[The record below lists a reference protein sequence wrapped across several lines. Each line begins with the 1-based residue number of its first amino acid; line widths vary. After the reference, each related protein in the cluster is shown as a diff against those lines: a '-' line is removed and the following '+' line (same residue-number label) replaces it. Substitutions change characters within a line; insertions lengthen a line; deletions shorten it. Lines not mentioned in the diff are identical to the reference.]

1 MEFTVEYGDDI
12 WQEEWI
18 GKKVA
23 FSAEVTDVTKSITPE
38 YNEDYVKE
46 YTGYDTV
53 EEYEASV
60 KEYLQESYEEQSY
73 YDEVEALMAACID
86 RTTFTGEYPDD
97 LFDQCKEEALSSYSM
112 FAGEDGDV
120 NDILDMFGI
129 TQDDIEAEAKDLVN
143 RRLFIS
149 AYAQANNIEV
159 TEDEYV
165 DYVKE
170 NADYYGENAADFEQT
185 YTRETIVN
193 ALYES
198 KVSAVLLD
206 KASVTETPYTGE
218 DDMEYEDGEE
228 LDDLEVIGEVA
239 EDGAEEAEAADT
251 EE

>member
-1 MEFTVEYGDDI
+1 M
-12 WQEEWI
+12 
-18 GKKVA
+18 K
-23 FSAEVTDVTKSITPE
+23 
-38 YNEDYVKE
+38 
-46 YTGYDTV
+46 
-53 EEYEASV
+53 
-60 KEYLQESYEEQSY
+60 
-73 YDEVEALMAACID
+73 
-86 RTTFTGEYPDD
+86 
-97 LFDQCKEEALSSYSM
+97 
-112 FAGEDGDV
+112 
-120 NDILDMFGI
+120 
-129 TQDDIEAEAKDLVN
+129 
-143 RRLFIS
+143 
-149 AYAQANNIEV
+149 
-159 TEDEYV
+159 YV

-239 EDGAEEAEAADT
+239 EDGAEKAEAADT

>member
-1 MEFTVEYGDDI
+1 
-12 WQEEWI
+12 
-18 GKKVA
+18 
-23 FSAEVTDVTKSITPE
+23 
-38 YNEDYVKE
+38 
-46 YTGYDTV
+46 
-53 EEYEASV
+53 
-60 KEYLQESYEEQSY
+60 
-73 YDEVEALMAACID
+73 
-86 RTTFTGEYPDD
+86 
-97 LFDQCKEEALSSYSM
+97 
-112 FAGEDGDV
+112 
-120 NDILDMFGI
+120 MFGI

-206 KASVTETPYTGE
+206 KASVIETPYTGE